1 MNDPEWERSS
11 FRLLGVPGHLYR
23 ETARNVVG
31 WVGRMLSG
39 NRDAAFVNE
48 CRVRFFR
55 GFFKARQLNK
65 KSCG

>member
-1 MNDPEWERSS
+1 
-11 FRLLGVPGHLYR
+11 
-23 ETARNVVG
+23 
-31 WVGRMLSG
+31 LSG